1 MVRLAPKE
9 TKFFD
14 MFADMSEN
22 LTQAARLLLDLL
34 RTQQDIAGKVQ
45 RLSDLDQSG
54 SDMGRAVV
62 TRLKQTVITPF
73 DRQDMHRLAS
83 SLGSVLQEIQAAAD
97 SVLTYKIQRPSAAV
111 DLAQIVLK
119 QCEQLSQAVSHLEK
133 HDDVLDYCVE
143 IGRLHGEA
151 GRAVRQATAL
161 LFKEEKDPIAL
172 IKVKELY
179 EGLKIASDK
188 ARDAA
193 IVLESLVVKSA

>member
-151 GRAVRQATAL
+151 GRAARQATAL